1 MLFFFPRVVHVTAN
15 SCSFT
20 WLKEKS
26 AFCAPPQ
33 RSQITN
39 TGSPW
44 CDTYLLQTNKKK
56 YRFFLAFPVLSFFFF
71 YDAHAHNPFNAG
83 CRVLLRNG
91 NGTWSLG
98 SSFTQVKWR
107 PNCKLHWWHHLLR
120 RLQMRLRR
128 SRQDMRRAAP
138 LCTIQI
144 ARAFP
149 ACIPHL
155 LLLVL

>member
-56 YRFFLAFPVLSFFFF
+56 YRFFLAFPVLFFFF
-71 YDAHAHNPFNAG
+71 FFTMHTHTTPSTRGAAFCCETAMERDLLEVVSLRWNGDQTASFTDDIIYCVG
-83 CRVLLRNG
+83 CRWGCGDHGRICAGPHHCVLY
-91 NGTWSLG
+91 
-98 SSFTQVKWR
+98 
-107 PNCKLHWWHHLLR
+107 
-120 RLQMRLRR
+120 RLQEP
-128 SRQDMRRAAP
+128 SQ
-138 LCTIQI
+138 
-144 ARAFP
+144 RAFLT
-149 ACIPHL
+149 CCY
-155 LLLVL
+155 